1 MMLRCGGEQFR
12 AGFAGTGTTQ
22 VNVGG
27 FKADR
32 ALLHAGL
39 DTGHGV

>member
-12 AGFAGTGTTQ
+12 VGFAGAGATQ

-27 FKADR
+27 FKKDLV
-32 ALLHAGL
+32 LLHASL
-39 DTGHGV
+39 DTEHGV